1 MPRSDHSSGPVRFE
15 IPDMAEVEKEGLS
28 AVDMHFHTDHSDG
41 RASVHDVLAKARMR
55 DFGAAIT
62 DHNVISGSLQAFR
75 DRGDLLV
82 VPGMEVSAFDG
93 PHILTYFYSP
103 RDLEDYF
110 KRHIE
115 PNRQGSP
122 WLAIKL
128 GTQEIID
135 RAEEYNCVTI
145 AAHPFGYLIFNK
157 GLLKSIG
164 AKYLPPELLA
174 RFDGLE
180 VISGG
185 MTHSLNLK
193 AMRLAHEKALAF
205 TGGTDGHLRSDLG
218 GVVTCAHETTLEG
231 FLDAIAARRNLV
243 IGREK
248 GPLQKLA
255 TGMVMIAKH
264 TRYFLPGMA
273 INYQQNAPR
282 VRHYLRRARDERNQE
297 RPK

>member
-1 MPRSDHSSGPVRFE
+1 MPRSDRSSGPVRFE
-15 IPDMAEVEKEGLS
+15 IPDMAELEKEGLS

-41 RASVHDVLAKARMR
+41 RARVHDLLAKARMH
-55 DFGAAIT
+55 DFGVAIT
-62 DHNVISGSLQAFR
+62 DHNVISGSLRAFR
-75 DRGDLLV
+75 DRADLLV

-103 RDLEDYF
+103 ADLEDYF

-128 GTQEIID
+128 DTQEIVD

-145 AAHPFGYLIFNK
+145 AAHPYGYLIFNK
-157 GLLKSIG
+157 GLLKSID
-164 AKYLPPELLA
+164 AKYLPPELIT

-185 MTHSLNLK
+185 MAHSLNLK
-193 AMRLAHEKALAF
+193 AMRLAHERKLAF
-205 TGGTDGHLRSDLG
+205 TGGTDGHLRADVGS
-218 GVVTCAHETTLEG
+218 VVTCARETTLEG

-248 GPLQKLA
+248 GPLRKLA
-255 TGMVMIAKH
+255 TGMVMMAKH
-264 TRYFLPGMA
+264 SRYLLPA
-273 INYQQNAPR
+273 IAIDYQQNAPR
-282 VRHYLRRARDERNQE
+282 IKHYFRRVRNELNQE

>member
-15 IPDMAEVEKEGLS
+15 IPDMVQLETEGLS

-41 RASVHDVLAKARMR
+41 HARVHDVLAKARMR
-55 DFGAAIT
+55 DFGVAIT
-62 DHNVISGSLQAFR
+62 DHNVISGSLQAFK
-75 DRGDLLV
+75 DRRDLLV

-110 KRHIE
+110 NRHIE

-145 AAHPFGYLIFNK
+145 AAHPYGYLIFNK

-164 AKYLPPELLA
+164 AKYLPPETV
-174 RFDGLE
+174 RCFDGLE

-185 MTHSLNLK
+185 MTHSLNVK
-193 AMRLAHEKALAF
+193 AMRLAHERKMAF
-205 TGGTDGHLRSDLG
+205 TGGTDGHMLSDVG
-218 GVVTCAHETTLEG
+218 GVVTCAHETTSEG
-231 FLDAIAARRNLV
+231 FLDAIAARRNVV
-243 IGREK
+243 IGCEK

-255 TGMVMIAKH
+255 TGMVMVAKH
-264 TRYFLPGMA
+264 SRYFLPAMA

-282 VRHYLRRARDERNQE
+282 FKHYLRRVRNELNQE
-297 RPK
+297 KPR